1 MVELEALTT
10 TVIGSYPVQ
19 ISNEDFIKS
28 FYTKEDSFLKSIELS
43 IKDQIEAGIEIIS
56 DGQTRNDMVKIF
68 TDKIIGF
75 KTDFGR
81 VIAVEKL
88 SYHDGGIILKD
99 QMHALNFIK
108 GKSTKLKSVLT
119 GPSTILSMINPG
131 VYKTRSRE
139 LLFDI
144 AEVLRKE
151 AEELQKTDIAYLQ
164 IDEPIFSV
172 KPENLEDS
180 IIALDKI
187 TQKIKIPVA
196 IHVDGPIKKI
206 FPKLLNL
213 KKFDI
218 FHMELKSTPENLEVV
233 KEYKSDKSIGI
244 GLVKVYDDR
253 VETVEEI
260 KQLVEKS
267 LEFLDANKILLNP
280 ECGMRHLPR
289 EIAFN
294 KLRNIVKAKEQIK
307 KEMNL

>member
-244 GLVKVYDDR
+244 GLVKVYDER